1 MGVAKYYLRRG
12 NNNIIICAF
21 KGNMIQENIE
31 RIRQTLPEGVRLVA
45 VSKLKPVEDIMEAYK
60 AGQRAFGENY
70 ATELRDKAAVLPKD
84 IEWHFIGHLQGK
96 QLKYYVPFVSMIHG
110 VDSIEHLEEV
120 EKAAA
125 KAGRTV
131 DVLLQVHV
139 AQEETKFGFAPEEV
153 ESGEWKVEGDL
164 PHVRICGVMGMA
176 SNTPD
181 EARVRAD
188 FRRIRQVFE
197 SLKAGVFAGREEF
210 KEVSMG
216 MSHDY
221 RIAVE
226 EGSTMVRIGSSIFG
240 ARDYSKLKA

>member
-1 MGVAKYYLRRG
+1 
-12 NNNIIICAF
+12 
-21 KGNMIQENIE
+21 MISENITK
-31 RIRQTLPEGVRLVA
+31 IRTDLCEGVKLIA
-45 VSKLKPVEDIMEAYK
+45 VSKLKPVEDIQEAYN

-96 QLKYYVPFVSMIHG
+96 QLKYYIPFVSMIHG
-110 VDSIEHLEEV
+110 VDSIEHLQEV

-125 KAGRTV
+125 KVGRKV

-139 AQEETKFGFAPEEV
+139 AQEETKFGFAPEELDNFQFSILNFQFTRV
-153 ESGEWKVEGDL
+153 
-164 PHVRICGVMGMA
+164 CGIMGMA

-181 EARVRAD
+181 EERVRAD
-188 FRRIRQVFE
+188 FRRIREIFDC
-197 SLKAGVFAGREEF
+197 LKAGPFADRPEF

-216 MSHDY
+216 MSHDW

-226 EGSTMVRIGSSIFG
+226 EGSTMIRLGTSIFG
-240 ARDYSKLKA
+240 QRDYSKLKI

>member
-1 MGVAKYYLRRG
+1 
-12 NNNIIICAF
+12 
-21 KGNMIQENIE
+21 MIAENIAK
-31 RIRQTLPEGVRLVA
+31 IRAELPEGVRLIA
-45 VSKLKPVEDIMEAYK
+45 VSKLKPVEDIQEAYA
-60 AGQRAFGENY
+60 AGQRLFGENY
-70 ATELRDKAAVLPKD
+70 ATELRDKHPQLPND

-96 QLKYYVPFVSMIHG
+96 QLKYYIPFVSMIHG

-139 AQEETKFGFAPEEV
+139 AQEETKFGFLPEELENLDNLV
-153 ESGEWKVEGDL
+153 FLGNLE
-164 PHVRICGVMGMA
+164 HTRICGVMGMA
-176 SNTPD
+176 SHTDD

-188 FRRIRQVFE
+188 FRAIRAIFDH
-197 SLKAGVFAGREEF
+197 LKAGPFVDHPEF

-216 MSHDY
+216 MSHDW

-226 EGSTMVRIGSSIFG
+226 EGSTLVRLGTSIFG
-240 ARDYSKLKA
+240 PRDYSKIKN

>member
-1 MGVAKYYLRRG
+1 
-12 NNNIIICAF
+12 
-21 KGNMIQENIE
+21 MIQENIE
-31 RIRQTLPEGVRLVA
+31 RIRQSLPEGVRLVA
-45 VSKLKPVEDIMEAYK
+45 VSKLKPVEDIMEAYN

-84 IEWHFIGHLQGK
+84 LEWHFIGHLQGK
-96 QLKYYVPFVSMIHG
+96 QLKYYIPFVTMIHG
-110 VDSIEHLEEV
+110 VDSIAHLEEV
-120 EKAAA
+120 EKAAT
-125 KAGRTV
+125 KVDRTV

-139 AQEETKFGFAPEEV
+139 AQEETKFGFLPEELDNLDFL
-153 ESGEWKVEGDL
+153 EDL
-164 PHVRICGVMGMA
+164 GHTRICGVMGMA

-197 SLKAGVFAGREEF
+197 TLKAGVFADRPEF

-221 RIAVE
+221 QIAVD